1 MLTSKLYMGTIT
13 LMLYIL
19 KKKFKEGKA
28 VSTNESSN
36 ISTPQGSCE
45 D

>member
-1 MLTSKLYMGTIT
+1 MFTSVCGYVWALSQ
-13 LMLYIL
+13 
-19 KKKFKEGKA
+19 FKEDE

-45 D
+45 DGMS